1 MAEKATAGTACLATS
16 LALVRGVNA
25 GLELAFFSF
34 CALFLCSSGHAL
46 FAGFE
51 VGGEGGPPLWAVCCQ
66 FLPVPEVDVE
76 SLHVPLAD
84 IAEAELRA
92 ACSSL
97 SSSKLAVE
105 DILGDSSILH
115 TADVAEPAKPALAQ

>member
-1 MAEKATAGTACLATS
+1 MAEKANAGTANLATS

-51 VGGEGGPPLWAVCCQ
+51 VGGEGGPPLWAVFCQ
-66 FLPVPEVDVE
+66 FLPVPEVNVE
-76 SLHVPLAD
+76 SLHVPLANV
-84 IAEAELRA
+84 AEAELRA

-97 SSSKLAVE
+97 TSSKLTVE
-105 DILGDSSILH
+105 DVLGDSSILH
-115 TADVAEPAKPALAQ
+115 TADVAKPAKPALAQ